1 MLQVEDATIVYD
13 LLKEKKK
20 KISHETE
27 QALLELLAYNAEVL
41 VLFFW
46 PSRPRI

>member
-20 KISHETE
+20 KISPEIE
-27 QALLELLAYNAEVL
+27 QALLELLAYNAEVI
-41 VLFFW
+41 V
-46 PSRPRI
+46 